1 MEFEQ
6 LHFTFLPRARDQ
18 FAELTLYIKRQV
30 IAVVNELEEGAKPSK
45 RNASKATGIL
55 LVTRFGSD
63 SEFRLVFEANVAKRT
78 YRVIA
83 VGPRSTVY
91 KSLKAPFRPNP

>member
-6 LHFTFLPRARDQ
+6 WHVTFLPRARDQ

-30 IAVVNELEEGAKPSK
+30 IAVVNELEEGAKPK
-45 RNASKATGIL
+45 RNASNDTGIL

-63 SEFRLVFEANVAKRT
+63 SEFRLVFEANVSKRT

-91 KSLKAPFRPNP
+91 KSLKARFRPNP